1 MIERGPQSGGAA
13 LLLVLWAITVVSF
26 AVLWMADVV
35 NLELETTI
43 SDSAGLRARQIA
55 VSGVALGLH
64 PRVKRD
70 DAALLNRD
78 FGSGERME
86 VRIRGEG
93 ARFNINQLLRQQD
106 RITMVNLFTLWG
118 LSADEADALIDKL
131 TDWVDEDAF
140 RTGFHGAELGEY
152 QAIGISDAP
161 ANRPFR
167 SVQEMAR
174 VIGMENLAAVKPDWA
189 ESFTIFGDGR
199 IDINEAEADILQAA
213 TGIAPEMVEGILQ
226 QRRGSDGIEPSEDDF
241 RFEDVRQVGG
251 WLSAS
256 TLPADQVLGKLTT
269 ESAVKRI
276 DSRGIVGD
284 RSRRISVVAGTAE
297 GESASTYLLWEEK

>member
-1 MIERGPQSGGAA
+1 MKHRATNSGAA

-26 AVLWMADVV
+26 AVLWAADVV

-55 VSGVALGLH
+55 ISGVSLGLH
-64 PRVKRD
+64 PQVKRED
-70 DAALLNRD
+70 TELLNRD
-78 FGSGERME
+78 FGAGERME

-93 ARFNINQLLRQQD
+93 ARFNINQLLKEQD
-106 RITMVNLFTLWG
+106 RITLLNLFTLWG
-118 LSADEADALIDKL
+118 LNADESNALIDKM
-131 TDWVDEDAF
+131 TDWIDEDEF
-140 RTGFHGAELGEY
+140 RTGFNGAELGEY
-152 QAIGISDAP
+152 QAIGIADAP

-167 SVQEMAR
+167 SVQEMGR

-189 ESFTIFGDGR
+189 ESFTIFGDGK
-199 IDINEAEADILQAA
+199 IDVNEAEAEVLQAA
-213 TGIAPEMVEGILQ
+213 TGVTPEMVAGILQ

-241 RFEDVRQVGG
+241 RFEDVRQLAG

-256 TLPADQVLGKLTT
+256 TLPAEQVLAKLTT
-269 ESAVKRI
+269 ESTVKRI

-284 RSRRISVVAGTAE
+284 RSRRISVVAATGE

>member
-1 MIERGPQSGGAA
+1 VIKSRTPSNGAA

-55 VSGVALGLH
+55 ISGVSLGLH
-64 PRVKRD
+64 PQVKRED
-70 DAALLNRD
+70 TALLNRD
-78 FGSGERME
+78 FGAGERME

-93 ARFNINQLLRQQD
+93 ARFNINQLIKEQD
-106 RITMVNLFTLWG
+106 RMTLLNLFTLWG
-118 LSADEADALIDKL
+118 LSADESNALIDKL
-131 TDWVDEDAF
+131 TDWIDEDEF
-140 RTGFHGAELGEY
+140 RTGFNGAELGEY
-152 QAIGISDAP
+152 QAIGIADAP

-174 VIGMENLAAVKPDWA
+174 VIGMESLAAVKPDWA
-189 ESFTIFGDGR
+189 ESFTIFGDGK
-199 IDINEAEADILQAA
+199 IDVNEAGAEVLQAA
-213 TGIAPEMVEGILQ
+213 TGVTPEMVEGILQ
-226 QRRGSDGIEPSEDDF
+226 QRRGSDGVEPSEDDF
-241 RFEDVRQVGG
+241 RFEDVRQLAG

-256 TLPADQVLGKLTT
+256 TLPAEQVLARLAT
-269 ESAVKRI
+269 ESTVKRI

-284 RSRRISVVAGTAE
+284 RSRRISVVAATGE

>member
-1 MIERGPQSGGAA
+1 MIKTRFRSDGAA

-55 VSGVALGLH
+55 ISGVSLGLH
-64 PRVKRD
+64 PQVKRED
-70 DAALLNRD
+70 TELLNRD
-78 FGSGERME
+78 FGAGERME

-93 ARFNINQLLRQQD
+93 ARFNINQLIKEQD
-106 RITMVNLFTLWG
+106 RMTLLNLFTLWG
-118 LSADEADALIDKL
+118 LSADEANGLIDKL
-131 TDWVDEDAF
+131 TDWIDEDEF
-140 RTGFHGAELGEY
+140 RTGFNGAELGEY
-152 QAIGISDAP
+152 QAIGIADAP

-199 IDINEAEADILQAA
+199 IDVNEAGAEVLQAA
-213 TGIAPEMVEGILQ
+213 TGVTPEMVEGILQ

-241 RFEDVRQVGG
+241 RFEDVRQLAG

-256 TLPADQVLGKLTT
+256 TLPAEQVLARLTT
-269 ESAVKRI
+269 ESTVKRI
-276 DSRGIVGD
+276 DSRGIVGE
-284 RSRRISVVAGTAE
+284 RSRRISVVAATGE